1 MGKLKFSLTTQIVIG
16 MVLGILVGLF
26 FGEVTAN
33 LEFIGIAYVRLL
45 QMTILPYI
53 MFSLMVGFGSLSYE
67 RAWLLAKRAGVLLLV
82 FWGIGL
88 TIVVLMATTFPDR
101 ESATFFNPGMVQE
114 VEDVSLVEMF
124 VPSSSL

>member
-16 MVLGILVGLF
+16 MLLGIFVGLF
-26 FGEVTAN
+26 FGEVTAQ
-33 LEFIGIAYVRLL
+33 LEFIGIVYVRLL

-67 RAWLLAKRAGVLLLV
+67 RAWLLAKRAGVLLLL

-88 TIVVLMATTFPDR
+88 TVVVMMASSFPNR
-101 ESATFFNPGMVQE
+101 HARS
-114 VEDVSLVEMF
+114 
-124 VPSSSL
+124 